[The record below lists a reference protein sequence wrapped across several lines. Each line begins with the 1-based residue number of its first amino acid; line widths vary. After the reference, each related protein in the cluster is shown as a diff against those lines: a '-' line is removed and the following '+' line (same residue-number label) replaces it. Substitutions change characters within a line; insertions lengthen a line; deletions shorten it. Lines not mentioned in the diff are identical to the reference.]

1 MHRVAGLAALLALA
15 AGGAAAEVIAAACP
29 GPGAADLLL
38 LPEERSA
45 ALAPPAGGVAV
56 TGAYTGA
63 EPRAEARPK
72 PVGVFLRDGA
82 TVSLELARMDGM
94 LVVDAEGA
102 ATLATTRAVPL
113 GGTTFDLSDLAGRMA
128 FAEAAEAAGASALQ
142 SHLLIRD
149 GALDLRAVEGA
160 PTARRRALME
170 TPDGRL
176 LLWESDGPLTL
187 HAAAEAMRAAHAP
200 AMALNLDMGSF
211 DFCRR
216 GTAEGWRN
224 CGFVTADTLD
234 RLSNVLVLADDP
246 DCR

>member
-1 MHRVAGLAALLALA
+1 MRQAAGLAALLALVG
-15 AGGAAAEVIAAACP
+15 GGAAAEVIAAACP

-38 LPEERSA
+38 LPEDRAA
-45 ALAPPAGGVAV
+45 ALAPPAGAVAV

-63 EPRAEARPK
+63 EPRAEGRPK

-94 LVVDAEGA
+94 LVIDAAGA
-102 ATLATTRAVPL
+102 ATLATTRAVPS
-113 GGTTFDLSDLAGRMA
+113 GGITFDLSDLAGRVA
-128 FAEAAEAAGASALQ
+128 FAEAARAEGASAMQ

-160 PTARRRALME
+160 PEARRRALME

-176 LLWESDGPLTL
+176 LLWESDGPSTL
-187 HAAAEAMRAAHAP
+187 HEAAEAMRAAHAP

-216 GTAEGWRN
+216 GLATGWRS
-224 CGFVTADTLD
+224 CGFVTEETAD
-234 RLSNVLVLADDP
+234 RLSNALVISDDP
-246 DCR
+246 ACR